1 MALDINKNLLYCL
14 YPCADWHEV
23 VLIIF
28 EEVC

>member
-1 MALDINKNLLYCL
+1 MALDINKNLLHCL